1 MSLLITLLKNLS
13 LKMTSKNLAL
23 LYNERLDD
31 FPLFDVAFQFHR
43 HEESMIK
50 IAAKTITL
58 NVLKLNDSHVLA
70 FVLGEKRFFNSIVQ
84 DLAADV
90 LKLAREM
97 DSPERDIVAL
107 EDGLDGIVD
116 VKSPMIMTK
125 SG

>member
-1 MSLLITLLKNLS
+1 
-13 LKMTSKNLAL
+13 
-23 LYNERLDD
+23 
-31 FPLFDVAFQFHR
+31 
-43 HEESMIK
+43 MIK